1 MLQRPK
7 VIELAHIIEADCL
20 FCLSS
25 GLCSNELLAITVN
38 YMIFK
43 SNMSNF
49 FLRNFIFLIFFTTST
64 QPKMSKNERTQNLI
78 FSYTNSKIF
87 PSLKIRTKNIIDKK
101 KLADQPIL
109 TLTKENVKQH
119 FFNRQPHPHPQ
130 SLSC

>member
-20 FCLSS
+20 LCLSS

-49 FLRNFIFLIFFTTST
+49 FFTKFYLSHLFYN
-64 QPKMSKNERTQNLI
+64 KYVAK
-78 FSYTNSKIF
+78 
-87 PSLKIRTKNIIDKK
+87 
-101 KLADQPIL
+101 
-109 TLTKENVKQH
+109 NVKK
-119 FFNRQPHPHPQ
+119 
-130 SLSC
+130 

>member
-49 FLRNFIFLIFFTTST
+49 FFYEILSFSSFLQQVCS
-64 QPKMSKNERTQNLI
+64 QKCQKMSKHRT
-78 FSYTNSKIF
+78 
-87 PSLKIRTKNIIDKK
+87 
-101 KLADQPIL
+101 
-109 TLTKENVKQH
+109 
-119 FFNRQPHPHPQ
+119 
-130 SLSC
+130 

>member
-49 FLRNFIFLIFFTTST
+49 FFYEISSFSFFLQQVRS
-64 QPKMSKNERTQNLI
+64 QKCQKMSEHRT
-78 FSYTNSKIF
+78 
-87 PSLKIRTKNIIDKK
+87 
-101 KLADQPIL
+101 
-109 TLTKENVKQH
+109 
-119 FFNRQPHPHPQ
+119 
-130 SLSC
+130 

>member
-49 FLRNFIFLIFFTTST
+49 FFTKFYLSHLFYNKYVAKNVK
-64 QPKMSKNERTQNLI
+64 KMSEHRT
-78 FSYTNSKIF
+78 
-87 PSLKIRTKNIIDKK
+87 
-101 KLADQPIL
+101 
-109 TLTKENVKQH
+109 
-119 FFNRQPHPHPQ
+119 
-130 SLSC
+130 

>member
-20 FCLSS
+20 LCLSS

-49 FLRNFIFLIFFTTST
+49 FFYKILSFSSFLQQVCS
-64 QPKMSKNERTQNLI
+64 QKCQKMSKRRT
-78 FSYTNSKIF
+78 
-87 PSLKIRTKNIIDKK
+87 
-101 KLADQPIL
+101 
-109 TLTKENVKQH
+109 
-119 FFNRQPHPHPQ
+119 
-130 SLSC
+130 

>member
-43 SNMSNF
+43 SIMSNF
-49 FLRNFIFLIFFTTST
+49 FFTKFYLSHLFYN
-64 QPKMSKNERTQNLI
+64 KYVAK
-78 FSYTNSKIF
+78 
-87 PSLKIRTKNIIDKK
+87 
-101 KLADQPIL
+101 
-109 TLTKENVKQH
+109 NVKK
-119 FFNRQPHPHPQ
+119 
-130 SLSC
+130 

>member
-49 FLRNFIFLIFFTTST
+49 FLTKFYLSHLFLQQVCS
-64 QPKMSKNERTQNLI
+64 QKCQKMSKRRT
-78 FSYTNSKIF
+78 
-87 PSLKIRTKNIIDKK
+87 
-101 KLADQPIL
+101 
-109 TLTKENVKQH
+109 
-119 FFNRQPHPHPQ
+119 
-130 SLSC
+130 